1 MDKKSIFARMKKNL
15 ETSVINIQKV
25 ETEQKAELIDVGQVS
40 AGAFMTGDFSFERVD
55 LNRELIRHPE
65 RTFIGTIRGNSLQN
79 LGIFDKDR
87 VLIEKGFDVYDGK
100 VYIYYV
106 DEGYTAKI
114 LKTDKDCIW
123 LLAANDEYQPI
134 KVTEENKFFIW
145 GRIIHTIHT
154 F

>member
-1 MDKKSIFARMKKNL
+1 MKKRL
-15 ETSVINIQKV
+15 EISVTDIREV
-25 ETEQKAELIDVGQVS
+25 DLSPSTELTDVGQVS
-40 AGAFMTGDFSFERVD
+40 AGAFMTGDFNFERVD
-55 LNRELIRHPE
+55 LNKELIRYPE

-114 LKTDKDCIW
+114 LKKDKDCVW
-123 LLAANDEYQPI
+123 LLAANDEYEPI
-134 KVTEENKFFIW
+134 KVTEQNKFFIW

>member
-1 MDKKSIFARMKKNL
+1 MKTKL
-15 ETSVINIQKV
+15 ETSVINIQKI
-25 ETEQKAELIDVGQVS
+25 ETTNKITLADVGHVS
-40 AGAFMTGDFSFERVD
+40 AGAFMTGDFTYERID
-55 LNRELIRHPE
+55 LNKELIRYPE
-65 RTFIGTIRGNSLQN
+65 RTFIGTIRGNSLHN

-87 VLIEKGFDVYDGK
+87 VLIEKGFDVYNGK

-106 DEGYTAKI
+106 DDGYTAKI
-114 LKTDKDCIW
+114 LKKDKDCIW
-123 LLAANDEYQPI
+123 LVAANDEYAPI